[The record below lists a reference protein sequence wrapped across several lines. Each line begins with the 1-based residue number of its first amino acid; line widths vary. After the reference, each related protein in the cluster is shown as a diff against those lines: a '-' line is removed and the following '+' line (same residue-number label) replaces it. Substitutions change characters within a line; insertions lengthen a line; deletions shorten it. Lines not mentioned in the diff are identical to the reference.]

1 MTTSA
6 LARAEAAF
14 QEQIHAQWRDWRAYL
29 RAHLTLLDAELAPVS
44 NAFEQAE
51 TQETRTAEAER
62 VLATLAPAQR
72 SLFDQVRDER
82 RQQLLAIAE
91 MPRLD
96 RAETRHQLPVDVE
109 RQALVELLAEA
120 EGTAEGDGRLADQGD
135 VPLRIDGTLQWYR
148 VSVSALLAAP
158 GAAAYSVQPSTAD
171 DLRKRMVLA
180 GMLGVGMVLF
190 LALWFLWPRGRPA
203 TVNTALHP
211 TGNDTPAEVWPVVAV
226 HLGTNTTNG
235 ATLPVS
241 PTTAL
246 EWPSVPANADQV
258 FWNTSAIAPARLCV
272 PARSL
277 EGLSQIA
284 LIGKGEVPLRTY
296 ALSTTRD
303 RADLVVEPCQQSATT
318 APRYGV
324 LQATT
329 PPVSLKLGEGVN
341 LPNEERVTV
350 KTIRVVGPG
359 EDLALPAGA
368 ARIIVQVNGPALDWP
383 AYVPTLLLET
393 GERASSPEQVATTT
407 GVELRYLVALPTGDL
422 AVAWSFTPP
431 GSLKPYRWRATLAP
445 PPERLAVLRDAL
457 LVRDVAITAAP
468 DGRTSLQFTLV
479 NTSKYPLSLR
489 SEDLTLTQG
498 TSTLTL
504 PDPAVLR
511 QPLDPGV
518 EQRIELPLNADTLS
532 APLVFTVGPYRFSI
546 EF

>member
-51 TQETRTAEAER
+51 TQETQTAEAER
-62 VLATLAPAQR
+62 VLAILAPAQR

-96 RAETRHQLPVDVE
+96 RAGIRHQPPVDVE
-109 RQALVELLAEA
+109 RQALVQLLAEA

-158 GAAAYSVQPSTAD
+158 GAAAYSVQPSMAD
-171 DLRKRMVLA
+171 DLRKRIVFSA
-180 GMLGVGMVLF
+180 MLGVGMVLF
-190 LALWFLWPRGRPA
+190 LVLWFLWPRNAPA
-203 TVNTALHP
+203 AVNTALHP
-211 TGNDTPAEVWPVVAV
+211 TGNDTAADVWPVAAV
-226 HLGTNTTNG
+226 RLVTGDT
-235 ATLPVS
+235 AEAALLVS
-241 PTTAL
+241 PTAEL
-246 EWPSVPANADQV
+246 EWPALPANAEQA
-258 FWNTSAIAPARLCV
+258 FWNTNTIAPVRLCL
-272 PARSL
+272 PASRL
-277 EGLSQIA
+277 EGLSQLT
-284 LIGKGEVPLRTY
+284 LISMGEIPARTY
-296 ALSTTRD
+296 ALSTTRAG
-303 RADLVVEPCQQSATT
+303 ADLVVEPCQRSANT
-318 APRYGV
+318 ATRYGV

-329 PPVSLKLGEGVN
+329 PPVSLKVGEGAD
-341 LPNEERVTV
+341 LPHEERVTV
-350 KTIRVVGPG
+350 EAVQVVGPG
-359 EDLALPAGA
+359 EDPALPAGA
-368 ARIIVQVNGPALDWP
+368 ARVIVHVNGPALDWP

-393 GERASSPEQVATTT
+393 GERASSPEEVATTN
-407 GVELRYLVALPTGDL
+407 GVELRYLVALPVSDI
-422 AVAWSFTPP
+422 AVAWSITPP
-431 GSLKPYRWRATLAP
+431 GSLTPYRWRATLSP

-457 LVRDVAITAAP
+457 LVRDVAVVAAP
-468 DGRTSLQFTLV
+468 DGSTSLQLTLV
-479 NTSKYPLSLR
+479 NTSKYPLPLR

-504 PDPAVLR
+504 PDLAVLR
-511 QPLDPGV
+511 QPLAPGA
-518 EQRIELPLNADTLS
+518 EQRIELPLDADTLS

>member
-14 QEQIHAQWRDWRAYL
+14 REQIHAQWRDWRAYL

-51 TQETRTAEAER
+51 TQETWTAEAER

-91 MPRLD
+91 ISRLD
-96 RAETRHQLPVDVE
+96 RAGTRHQLPVDVE

-120 EGTAEGDGRLADQGD
+120 EGTAEGDERIADQGD

-158 GAAAYSVQPSTAD
+158 GAAAYSVQSSTAD

-211 TGNDTPAEVWPVVAV
+211 TGNDTPADVWPVVAV
-226 HLGTNTTNG
+226 RLGMDTTNT

-246 EWPSVPANADQV
+246 DWPSVPANTDPV
-258 FWNTSAIAPARLCV
+258 FWNTGAIAPVRLCV
-272 PARSL
+272 PARRL
-277 EGLSQIA
+277 EGLSQ
-284 LIGKGEVPLRTY
+284 LTLVSMGEIPARTY
-296 ALSTTRD
+296 ALSTTR
-303 RADLVVEPCQQSATT
+303 AGTDLVVEPCQRSAKT
-318 APRYGV
+318 ATRYGV
-324 LQATT
+324 LQSTT
-329 PPVSLKLGEGVN
+329 LPVSLKLGEGAA
-341 LPNEERVTV
+341 LPNEERVIV
-350 KTIRVVGPG
+350 EAIRIVGPG
-359 EDLALPAGA
+359 EDSTLPTGS
-368 ARIIVQVNGPALDWP
+368 ARIVVQVNGPALDWP
-383 AYVPTLLLET
+383 AYAPTLLLAT
-393 GERASSPEQVATTT
+393 GERAASPEHVARTN
-407 GVELRYLVALPTGDL
+407 GVELRYLVALPASDL
-422 AVAWSFTPP
+422 AVAWSITPP
-431 GSLKPYRWRATLAP
+431 GSLTPLRWRATLAP
-445 PPERLAVLRDAL
+445 PPDRLAVLRDAL
-457 LVRDVAITAAP
+457 LVRDVAVTAAP
-468 DGRTSLQFTLV
+468 DGSTSLQLTLV
-479 NTSKYPLSLR
+479 NTSTYPLPLR

-498 TSTLTL
+498 ASTLTL
-504 PDPAVLR
+504 PDLAVLR
-511 QPLDPGV
+511 QPLAPGT
-518 EQRIELPLNADTLS
+518 EQRIELPLDADTLS
-532 APLVFTVGPYRFSI
+532 TPLVFTVGPYRFAI
-546 EF
+546 EP